1 MKVGST
7 RSRPTRPTV
16 RDKTKTRRFFSRGR
30 TRPQCDRTLS
40 DEEGKLQDTDLMQG
54 REERVSNGGTRRA
67 FTKAITIAK
76 AAERFKR
83 LVSQRS
89 SQRELKE
96 NETPLE
102 AATRKASSTIK
113 RLFPKA
119 TMIEK
124 YLVRKISINAHVGI
138 VGDIIQK
145 YM

>member
-1 MKVGST
+1 
-7 RSRPTRPTV
+7 
-16 RDKTKTRRFFSRGR
+16 
-30 TRPQCDRTLS
+30 
-40 DEEGKLQDTDLMQG
+40 MQG
-54 REERVSNGGTRRA
+54 REGRVSDGTRRA
-67 FTKAITIAK
+67 FTKAIT
-76 AAERFKR
+76 ERFKR

-89 SQRELKE
+89 SQGELKE

-124 YLVRKISINAHVGI
+124 YLVRKISIADVGI

-145 YM
+145 YI